1 MLFFVFAASR
11 EKKRG
16 ESKFFTKILGIND
29 MEKYTFDKISYKIY
43 HSLKINNIVKK
54 YGT

>member
-16 ESKFFTKILGIND
+16 ESEFFTKILGIND
-29 MEKYTFDKISYKIY
+29 MEIAYDRKNCRDVVSYAA
-43 HSLKINNIVKK
+43 
-54 YGT
+54 